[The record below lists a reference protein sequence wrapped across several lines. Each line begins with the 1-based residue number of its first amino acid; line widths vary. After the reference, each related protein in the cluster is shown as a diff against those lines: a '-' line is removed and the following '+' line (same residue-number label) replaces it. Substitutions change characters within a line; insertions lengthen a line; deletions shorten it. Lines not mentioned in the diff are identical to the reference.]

1 MDNSLI
7 VILVLYVVPPI
18 LMFWILDLMNV
29 GTALAAYGM
38 FLMLFVIPYYL
49 IFITI
54 VIGIYLLLQ

>member
-1 MDNSLI
+1 
-7 VILVLYVVPPI
+7 
-18 LMFWILDLMNV
+18 MNV